1 MKPQKDTEE
10 FQMNIVQ
17 KKKKSSVKGLHTG
30 DSNYMTFQKLQNYG
44 NNKKTG
50 IREGGREEGIDGAQD
65 SFRTEKIQYDISV
78 VDISHNFCLLAHRN
92 LPHKSE
98 PKWK

>member
-1 MKPQKDTEE
+1 
-10 FQMNIVQ
+10 MNIVK

-78 VDISHNFCLLAHRN
+78 VDISHTFLSFG
-92 LPHKSE
+92 PQKFTIQE
-98 PKWK
+98 